1 MEAGKMKHPQFE
13 ALLFDIDHLGHEE
26 RIALE
31 AHLRECEHCNV
42 LATSWSDLE
51 GKMLSAP
58 QMEPATGFTDRFRE
72 RLVVY
77 KRRKQER
84 LTLSVILAILISL
97 IIVTGFFGAE
107 LLTLVPSGISFLLKS
122 INGLVRLGG
131 LLTILR
137 DFALVII
144 EGIAQSLSAGL
155 LLAISAAAS
164 GLAIIWVF
172 SIYKFG
178 FNTIRRE

>member
-1 MEAGKMKHPQFE
+1 MKHPQFE

-31 AHLRECEHCNV
+31 AHLRECEHCNM
-42 LATSWSDLE
+42 LATSWGELE

-58 QMEPATGFTDRFRE
+58 QMEPATGFTERFRE

-84 LTLSVILAILISL
+84 LTLAVILAILTSL
-97 IIVTGFFGAE
+97 IIVVVFAGVE
-107 LLTLVPSGISFLLKS
+107 LLSIVPTILSFLLKVT
-122 INGLVRLGG
+122 NGLARLGG
-131 LLTILR
+131 LLAILG
-137 DFALVII
+137 DFILVLI
-144 EGIAQSLSAGL
+144 EGISQSVPAGL
-155 LLAISAAAS
+155 VLVISTVAS
-164 GLAIIWVF
+164 GLAIIWMV
-172 SIYKFG
+172 SKYQAV

>member
-1 MEAGKMKHPQFE
+1 MKHPQFE

-51 GKMLSAP
+51 GNMLSAP
-58 QMEPATGFTDRFRE
+58 KMEPATGFTERFRE

-84 LTLSVILAILISL
+84 KLACYPFPVIRFEHEQQAFLFHCQACL
-97 IIVTGFFGAE
+97 GF
-107 LLTLVPSGISFLLKS
+107 
-122 INGLVRLGG
+122 R
-131 LLTILR
+131 
-137 DFALVII
+137 
-144 EGIAQSLSAGL
+144 SA
-155 LLAISAAAS
+155 
-164 GLAIIWVF
+164 
-172 SIYKFG
+172 
-178 FNTIRRE
+178 